1 MPASQIIEFQIF
13 TAMQR
18 RVVTGALGNF
28 NLPQAG
34 EES

>member
-1 MPASQIIEFQIF
+1 MQASQISEFQIF
-13 TAMQR
+13 TATQR
-18 RVVTGALGNF
+18 RLVTGAFGNF